1 MSNDT
6 VIISL
11 KGKIDD
17 LNQRA
22 WEVRVTDLPKAFEL
36 SEESV
41 KLARSINYPKG
52 LAEGLRSL
60 GFSYVR
66 FFKNDEAAPL
76 LKESLLLFQSLND
89 LKGQAVVYEYMGI
102 IERNWGNLGKS
113 LELLLKGNDLIQQT
127 DPPEIEITSCYQ
139 IGVTYKH
146 LGNHENALDYLY
158 RTLSLAKKI
167 NFTLMEAY
175 AIHII
180 GSIYFDNG
188 NYNQALDC
196 YQQGLITRRQSN
208 DKWGEAGSLDNI
220 GFTYLKLND
229 LDKAIEYCKQSL
241 AICQDTGDKKG
252 EANALLHLAE
262 IYEQAGDIKQAAG
275 FSNESLE
282 IRKARG
288 DKRGET
294 EVLLFLA
301 DLYKNRND
309 VEDHQI
315 FEWLSGALKIADEIK
330 AQDLLSKTH
339 YNLHEYYQQKGNFKG
354 SLVQLEAHFQI
365 EKELHK
371 NSINQKIAN
380 LEISHKAEVVSQRNK
395 ELTELNEKIEK
406 ANEEFKIEASLEK
419 IRSRSLAMHKSDEL
433 KDVITVVFEKLK
445 ELGLMFED
453 VGIYL
458 FTEGKKDSVIWVAA
472 PTHLSEPI
480 LVNLPYSEKIF
491 EESEIFRD
499 YWMAKEKGENTF
511 NKTYSYN
518 DKNRYFDYLEKRN
531 KSDQVPASVR
541 EFQMQAAG
549 YTATLVT
556 EKHSALWI
564 DSWSGQTIS
573 IEGFNVLKRVA
584 RVFEQAYTRF
594 LDLQK
599 AEAQTRESQI
609 ELALERVRAR
619 TMAMQKSDE
628 LREAVLVIYE
638 QLQQLSFESRACNI
652 IIIDKE
658 SGSARY
664 WVSGFSQEIFPE
676 SYNVPYLNHPYQ
688 DALLNPWKQGDKY
701 VVYEYTGQMKQS
713 FDEIF
718 FAQTDFRNIPEE
730 AKRLMIGLESVIL
743 STAFISYGA
752 LQALGPEPLSEEKA
766 NILRRF
772 AKVFEQTYTRFLDL
786 QKAEAQARESQIET
800 ALERV
805 RSRTMAMQRS
815 DELKDAALLL
825 FQQVQSFGVDQWAC
839 GYNIWEADG
848 KTCTAWMS
856 RQGTLQPPFKTHPN
870 VDHCFQ
876 RFYDAKQRGE
886 SFYVDEIGGDE
897 IKTHYR
903 RLISLPE
910 FKSTPREFFDELI
923 VPEFQIFHIAYFDQG
938 YLMFITYKPVPQTW
952 DIFKRFAKVFEQTYT
967 RFLDLQKAEAQAREA
982 QIEAVLERVR
992 SRTMAMQKSDELTD
1006 VAGLLFE
1013 QVSAL
1018 GIKTWTAGFNVWSED
1033 NNSYVDYITSPQ
1045 GGFIEPYTVYTETAE
1060 ALTDISNA
1068 RKSGVEFDVQYV
1080 EGEKIKQLYL
1090 ALTKLDEKQYEIM
1103 LQDGVRFP
1111 SHQYEHFVFGS
1122 KVSLMFITYE
1132 PVPEAHDIFKR
1143 LGKVFEQTYT
1153 RFLDLKKAEA
1163 QAREAMIENALEKV
1177 RSRTMAMQKGEELN
1191 EVAVLLYKELIAL
1204 GVTNFVTCGYVEINE
1219 KINRQFTWVTSP
1231 GGDSLGLF
1239 YLPLTGD
1246 TTFDERYAAWKR
1258 QQIVFQQTV
1267 GGEVRSKHLEY
1278 AITTFNSKEAE
1289 EMVRNQFPDPTVF
1302 YCFNFSHGYLH
1313 LVTGSELKI
1322 EEEVLLARFTRVF
1335 EQTYARFLDLKKAE
1349 AQARESQIEAALE
1362 KVRSR
1367 SLAMHTA
1374 NELGEVV
1381 TVIVEK
1387 LKDLGVV
1394 LDANGV
1400 VLCTYFQNSKNVLH
1414 WIVSPDYSMA
1424 GHYLLPYFDHPIF
1437 NVAWQSK
1444 ENGDEYFSR
1453 AFSVEEKNSFFK
1465 HAFAHSDYRHFPDEF
1480 KQWIFQNDQ
1489 HILSFAWQKNSAI
1502 LIPSHTG
1509 VLPSEED
1516 VAILKRFSKVF
1527 EQSYVRFLDLQKAE
1541 AQARES
1547 QIEAA
1552 LERVRSRTMGMQKSE
1567 ELKDVIQVVYE
1578 QFVHLNV
1585 HVEHTG
1591 FIMDYKERSDMHI
1604 WLADEH
1610 AVPFQV
1616 ILPYFD
1622 CAHWNSYN
1630 EAKEK
1635 GMDFFTNKLS
1645 FEEKN
1650 KFYQDLFKLI
1660 PDLPEETL
1668 KYYFS
1673 CPGLAISTVLL
1684 DNVGLY
1690 IENFSGLP
1698 YSDEENATLMRFG
1711 KVFQQ
1716 TYTRFKDLKLA
1727 EAHAVQAEE
1736 DLVKLQT
1743 EKKRAEDALSE
1754 LQVTQKQLIQS
1765 EKMASL
1771 GELTAGIAHEIQNP
1785 LNFVN
1790 NFSDVNK
1797 ELLVEMKEE
1806 IEKGNIEEV
1815 KLIANDIISNEEKIN
1830 HHGKRAD
1837 AIVKGMLQ
1845 HSRSSSGVKEPTDI
1859 NELADEYLRL
1869 AYHGLRAKD
1878 KSFNATMKTD
1888 FDESDW

>member
-6 VIISL
+6 AIISL
-11 KGKIDD
+11 KEKIDD
-17 LNQRA
+17 LNQQA
-22 WEVRVTDLPKAFEL
+22 WELRVTDLPKSFEL

-41 KLARSINYPKG
+41 KLARSINYSKG

-76 LKESLLLFQSLND
+76 LKESLSLFQSLND
-89 LKGQAVVYEYMGI
+89 HKGQAIVYEYLGI
-102 IERNWGNLGKS
+102 IERNWGNLGSS

-127 DPPEIEITSCYQ
+127 DPPEVEITSCYQ

-158 RTLSLAKKI
+158 RALSLAKKI

-175 AIHII
+175 ATNII

-196 YQQGLITRRQSN
+196 YQQGLIIRRQSN

-241 AICQDTGDKKG
+241 AICQATGDKKG
-252 EANALLHLAE
+252 EANALLHLGE
-262 IYEQAGDIKQAAG
+262 IYEQVRDIKQAAG

-301 DLYKNRND
+301 DLYKNRTD
-309 VEDHQI
+309 IEDHQI
-315 FEWLSGALKIADEIK
+315 FEWLSGALKIANEIK
-330 AQDLLSKTH
+330 AQDLLSKAY
-339 YNLHEYYQQKGNFKG
+339 YNLHEYYQQKGNFKE

-380 LEISHKAEVVSQRNK
+380 LEISHKAEVISQRNK

-406 ANEEFKIEASLEK
+406 ANEELKLEASLEK
-419 IRSRSLAMHKSDEL
+419 VRAQAMGMHRSEDLVSVCKAVNGELIALGFTNLRNTQIVVNNDNKQSYLNYEYSDYSQESITDVAYNSHPKVKAMVDEMKRSKDAFFKIEMTGKEL
-433 KDVITVVFEKLK
+433 VEWRAFRTGIGQAFDEKLEK
-445 ELGLMFED
+445 ANAICYYFYSVGNGALG
-453 VGIYL
+453 I
-458 FTEGKKDSVIWVAA
+458 S
-472 PTHLSEPI
+472 
-480 LVNLPYSEKIF
+480 
-491 EESEIFRD
+491 
-499 YWMAKEKGENTF
+499 TF
-511 NKTYSYN
+511 N
-518 DKNRYFDYLEKRN
+518 
-531 KSDQVPASVR
+531 AI
-541 EFQMQAAG
+541 
-549 YTATLVT
+549 T
-556 EKHSALWI
+556 EQEL
-564 DSWSGQTIS
+564 Q
-573 IEGFNVLKRVA
+573 VLKRF
-584 RVFEQAYTRF
+584 RNVFELAYRRYT
-594 LDLQK
+594 DVTN
-599 AEAQTRESQI
+599 AEAQSREAQI

-619 TMAMQKSDE
+619 TMAMQRSDE

-638 QLQQLSFESRACNI
+638 QLQQLNFDSKACNI

-676 SYNVPYLNHPYQ
+676 SYTVPYLDHPYQ

-701 VVYEYTGQMKQS
+701 VVYEYTGKMKQS
-713 FDEIF
+713 FDELF
-718 FAQTDFRNIPEE
+718 FTQTEFRNVPED
-730 AKRLMIGLESVIL
+730 AKKVMIGLKSVIL

-752 LQALGPEPLSEEKA
+752 LQALGAEPLSEEKA
-766 NILRRF
+766 NILKRF

-786 QKAEAQARESQIET
+786 QKAEAQARESQIEA
-800 ALERV
+800 ALEKVRGRAMAIRKSDELSEVIQIIFQEMNKLGIDLMECSIATYDDTTPNDLIFWSAGPFGSAQSSSTKLQYIDHPLLIELLNDFKNGTLYRSGEYSGELLNTWWERIFVETDFKYAPKEFIESWKKIKQVFYSQAAMNHGFLEFLGEAPMPEDKVQILKRFTNVVDLTYTRYDDVIKAEAQAREAKIEVALEKV
-805 RSRTMAMQRS
+805 RSRTMGMQRS
-815 DELKDAALLL
+815 EELGDVATVLFKEMNQLVKNLWTCGFVLCERERAEDEWWLSTETGFIPAFYLPNTGDATHENIYNGWKNGETYHTEQLEGDALKEHYEWL
-825 FQQVQSFGVDQWAC
+825 
-839 GYNIWEADG
+839 YNI
-848 KTCTAWMS
+848 
-856 RQGTLQPPFKTHPN
+856 P
-870 VDHCFQ
+870 V
-876 RFYDAKQRGE
+876 AKRI
-886 SFYVDEIGGDE
+886 FDEMIAGGF
-897 IKTHYR
+897 
-903 RLISLPE
+903 SLPTWQ
-910 FKSTPREFFDELI
+910 KL
-923 VPEFQIFHIAYFDQG
+923 HCAYFSKG
-938 YLMFITYKPVPQTW
+938 YLCIITQVPCQEEPV
-952 DIFKRFAKVFEQTYT
+952 FKRFAQVFDLTYT
-967 RFLDLQKAEAQAREA
+967 RFLDLKKAEAQAREA
-982 QIEAVLERVR
+982 QIETVLERVR

-1068 RKSGVEFDVQYV
+1068 RKSGIEFDVQYV

-1246 TTFDERYAAWKR
+1246 ATFDERYAAWKQ
-1258 QQIVFQQTV
+1258 QQIIFQQTV
-1267 GGEVRSKHLEY
+1267 AGEVRSKHLEY

-1313 LVTGSELKI
+1313 LVTGSELKN
-1322 EEEVLLARFTRVF
+1322 EEEILLARFTRVF

-1349 AQARESQIEAALE
+1349 AQAREA
-1362 KVRSR
+1362 
-1367 SLAMHTA
+1367 
-1374 NELGEVV
+1374 
-1381 TVIVEK
+1381 
-1387 LKDLGVV
+1387 
-1394 LDANGV
+1394 
-1400 VLCTYFQNSKNVLH
+1400 
-1414 WIVSPDYSMA
+1414 
-1424 GHYLLPYFDHPIF
+1424 
-1437 NVAWQSK
+1437 
-1444 ENGDEYFSR
+1444 
-1453 AFSVEEKNSFFK
+1453 
-1465 HAFAHSDYRHFPDEF
+1465 
-1480 KQWIFQNDQ
+1480 
-1489 HILSFAWQKNSAI
+1489 
-1502 LIPSHTG
+1502 
-1509 VLPSEED
+1509 
-1516 VAILKRFSKVF
+1516 
-1527 EQSYVRFLDLQKAE
+1527 
-1541 AQARES
+1541 

-1552 LERVRSRTMGMQKSE
+1552 LERIRSRTMGMQKSE

-1604 WLADEH
+1604 WLADKH

-1616 ILPYFD
+1616 TLPYFD
-1622 CAHWNSYN
+1622 CAHWNSFN

-1635 GMDFFTNKLS
+1635 GMDFFANKLS

-1660 PDLPEETL
+1660 PGLPEETL

-1716 TYTRFKDLKLA
+1716 TYTRFNDLKLA

-1736 DLVKLQT
+1736 DLIKLQT

-1765 EKMASL
+1765 EKMATL

-1797 ELLVEMKEE
+1797 ELIGRNERGDR
-1806 IEKGNIEEV
+1806 KG
-1815 KLIANDIISNEEKIN
+1815 KC
-1830 HHGKRAD
+1830 
-1837 AIVKGMLQ
+1837 
-1845 HSRSSSGVKEPTDI
+1845 
-1859 NELADEYLRL
+1859 
-1869 AYHGLRAKD
+1869 
-1878 KSFNATMKTD
+1878 
-1888 FDESDW
+1888 